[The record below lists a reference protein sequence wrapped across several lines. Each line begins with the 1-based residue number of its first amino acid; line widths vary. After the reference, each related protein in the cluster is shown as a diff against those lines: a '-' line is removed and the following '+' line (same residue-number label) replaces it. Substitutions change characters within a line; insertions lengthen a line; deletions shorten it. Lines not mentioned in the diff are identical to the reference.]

1 MQNGQLVGQQ
11 LKICSN
17 QQGTEAPRLK
27 LDETKGAIEKSQ
39 PARATATQQ
48 LIRLG
53 ACCTTVQALVVVVGW
68 RQRRLRVVFD
78 RPVLGLRPRV
88 LSPWR

>member
-1 MQNGQLVGQQ
+1 MRNGQLVGQQ

-27 LDETKGAIEKSQ
+27 LDETEGTIEKSQ
-39 PARATATQQ
+39 PARTTATQQ

-53 ACCTTVQALVVVVGW
+53 ACCTTVQPLGVVVGW
-68 RQRRLRVVFD
+68 RQRRPRVVLD
-78 RPVLGLRPRV
+78 RPELELRPRV
-88 LSPWR
+88 LSQWR